1 MHGVENA
8 LRNSFNIIEKHVS
21 LEGGL
26 GHLFLWQLAGQIMLI
41 SGTGR
46 SRIRLTI
53 LATAL
58 AGSLLTTKAYST
70 TSEDYEKALTAF
82 NASKYDETYIHLK
95 NSLQKDPENLASK
108 ILMGKILL
116 INGYLTAAEIEF
128 VEALEMGADI
138 NLLAEPLGNTWLFLN
153 KYTDI
158 VNFSQT
164 NKLTNQP
171 RTEWLQIRATA
182 CILSLIHI

>member
-82 NASKYDETYIHLK
+82 NASKY
-95 NSLQKDPENLASK
+95 
-108 ILMGKILL
+108 
-116 INGYLTAAEIEF
+116 
-128 VEALEMGADI
+128 
-138 NLLAEPLGNTWLFLN
+138 
-153 KYTDI
+153 
-158 VNFSQT
+158 
-164 NKLTNQP
+164 
-171 RTEWLQIRATA
+171 
-182 CILSLIHI
+182 LSLIHI